1 VRLSTGPRGPIE
13 SRKWLLIM
21 KIEGSIKGRA
31 GKSTRLLV
39 SFSALVFGATMFG
52 MASNGVA
59 SAAKPKHQTVTLQF
73 WSTYNTADKE
83 ASTIAKV
90 IIPAFEKANPGIK
103 VVSVIYPYSDLLNKF
118 IATSAAGN
126 PPDVMR
132 SDIGWIAQLAQ
143 QGLLVNVS
151 KLKAFRSIK
160 RNILPGPLATTKVK
174 GKFYAF
180 PDDTNTQAL
189 FWNKADFAAAG
200 IAGPPKT
207 ITQLVADA
215 KALTDPSKQQY
226 GLGVDGTDIW
236 NTAPYIWSMGGSF
249 TNGNYTKA
257 SGYMDSSATQ
267 TAVTTL
273 VGMLKAGYIGSDFQ
287 GGASAVSGE
296 QGFPKGQ
303 YAMYIDGPWAVPTYS
318 ALSPVPSYGIA
329 PFPSGAGG
337 SVSTVGG
344 EDTVIAKQGH
354 HIAAAEKFAA
364 FLASPFA
371 QLKMAKQGDMS
382 SMKSVAAAEVKAV
395 PYYRVFAKQ
404 LLTARIRANS
414 PGYSQMDSTWSTTL
428 GEILAGKVS
437 VAAGLAA
444 AAQQSDS
451 ILAGS

>member
-1 VRLSTGPRGPIE
+1 MRIRKNIRGSTGPT
-13 SRKWLLIM
+13 
-21 KIEGSIKGRA
+21 A
-31 GKSTRLLV
+31 RL
-39 SFSALVFGATMFG
+39 FTAFAALVFGGSVVGLAATG
-52 MASNGVA
+52 A
-59 SAAKPKHQTVTLQF
+59 SASTKHKTVVLHF

-90 IIPAFEKANPGIK
+90 IIPAFERKNPGIK
-103 VVSVIYPYSDLLNKF
+103 VESVIYPYADLLNKF
-118 IATSAAGN
+118 ITTSAAGN

-143 QGLLVNVS
+143 QGVIVNVS
-151 KLKAFRSIK
+151 KLKSFTSIRS
-160 RNILPGPLATTKVK
+160 NILPGPLATTKVH
-174 GKFYAF
+174 GKYWAF

-200 IAGPPKT
+200 ISGPPTT

-215 KALTDPSKQQY
+215 QALTVPSKQQY

-257 SGYMDSSATQ
+257 SGYMDSAATQ

-273 VGMLKAGYIGSDFQ
+273 VNLLKSGYIGSDFL

-318 ALSPVPSYGIA
+318 GLNPVPSYGIA
-329 PFPSGAGG
+329 PFPSGQGG

-354 HIAAAEKFAA
+354 HIADAEKFAA

-371 QLKMAKQGDMS
+371 QLAMAKQGDMS

-395 PYYRVFAKQ
+395 PYYKVFAKQ

-414 PGYSQMDSTWSTTL
+414 PGYSQVDSDWSNVL
-428 GEILAGKVS
+428 GQILAGKVT
-437 VAAGLAA
+437 VAQGLST
-444 AAQQSDS
+444 AAQEADTA
-451 ILAGS
+451 LAGS